1 MSQKLKQLWNSFRW
15 VMTLAQ
21 AEKVL
26 SQGTHQTG
34 LSNLIPARKS
44 KEIAK
49 SQNSLSQRQSG
60 VH

>member
-1 MSQKLKQLWNSFRW
+1 MS
-15 VMTLAQ
+15 LAQ

-44 KEIAK
+44 KEIVK
-49 SQNSLSQRQSG
+49 SQNSLSQRQSD
-60 VH
+60 VHLTIHISLGDDIVKT